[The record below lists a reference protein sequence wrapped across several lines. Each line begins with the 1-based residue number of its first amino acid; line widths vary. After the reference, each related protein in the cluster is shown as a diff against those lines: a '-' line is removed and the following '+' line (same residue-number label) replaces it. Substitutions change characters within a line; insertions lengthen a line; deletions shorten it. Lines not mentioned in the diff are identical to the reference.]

1 MVATDGGKRK
11 ESSALFGLVVLLVTT
26 VVFRFFLSF
35 LLLMV
40 QLYML
45 TVDFLL
51 FLRGGGTVSQS
62 KEKVNADMQIKLLF
76 LE

>member
-51 FLRGGGTVSQS
+51 FLRGGTVSQS